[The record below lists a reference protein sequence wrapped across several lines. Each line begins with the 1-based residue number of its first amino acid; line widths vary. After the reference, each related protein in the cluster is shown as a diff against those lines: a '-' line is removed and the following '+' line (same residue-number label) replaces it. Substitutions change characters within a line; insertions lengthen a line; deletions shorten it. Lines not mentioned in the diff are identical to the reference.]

1 MRGEKLHVP
10 HLSPARRFGFRI
22 LIGGPGQDDLDCGLG
37 DNILI
42 QGRDRTARRVA
53 GNDAI
58 RGSVGRFAAHP
69 V

>member
-22 LIGGPGQDDLDCGLG
+22 LIGGPGQDDLDGGPG

-42 QGRDRTARRVA
+42 Q
-53 GNDAI
+53 
-58 RGSVGRFAAHP
+58 
-69 V
+69 